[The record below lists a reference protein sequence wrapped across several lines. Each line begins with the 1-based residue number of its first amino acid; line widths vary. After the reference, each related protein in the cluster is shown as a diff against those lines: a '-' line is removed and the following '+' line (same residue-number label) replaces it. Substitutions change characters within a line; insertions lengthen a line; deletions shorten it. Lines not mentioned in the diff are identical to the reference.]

1 MRLHRL
7 QISAIGPF
15 AGTEDIDLDAL
26 AAGGLFLLEGPTG
39 AGKSTVLDAIV
50 FALYGQPAS
59 TESSPDRLRS
69 HFAAPDA
76 TPQVVLD
83 LTVRGDRLRI
93 TRVPEHDRPK
103 KRGDGVTRERAR
115 VHLERLDAG
124 AWTSVSSSHQEVGH
138 VLEDSLGLTREQ
150 FTKVVLL
157 PQNEFATFLR
167 SDDDTRRKLLTKVF
181 GTALFDRVTDELDRR
196 RKDAAAERSEA
207 ELVVTTALAKA
218 AEAAGLDDDGAL
230 ALRSLPAAERPHALD
245 LVSDSLAVAAAQ
257 AEQCHAEASAS
268 LAAAGE
274 AAAAAEAHVALLDD
288 AVRTR
293 SALEAHVA
301 TRPHHEQRQAELRL
315 GRAAAPVA
323 VLLDQLDAA
332 TQDHAAALGA
342 LLDAVPD
349 ADDDARR
356 GEGARLRTTAAREAD
371 ERAASLGHLVERE
384 EALEA
389 AVAHVH
395 GLHAAADEAGVQ
407 RAEVEHDLALLP
419 ERVEAAD
426 QRLAAARVQAAGVA
440 AAEQDVF
447 RLRAQAEAAV
457 ALTRLEPR
465 DLQAQRDAQEAHE
478 EWNRLHE
485 KANTL
490 HSRYLDGIAANL
502 AAVLVSGEP
511 CLVCGGVDHPHPAS
525 AAAAAITQD
534 DVTDARN
541 ESDLAQKRYH
551 DAQAKAADLAAQRAD
566 LKARSGD
573 LDPAELTAVL
583 DARTADLEAG
593 RAAQEALPR
602 LAEELEDLK
611 LDAGR
616 LSARLQAAR
625 EEEAR
630 RIAEHRAA
638 LDVLGA
644 QQREIEAARDG
655 HPSVAARQRALRDL
669 ADAERRTADLVTAV
683 AAARS
688 ALEQRTRQT
697 RTSASKAGFADPDAV
712 RHARRT
718 HDQLDFLDHA
728 CREWES
734 QLAAL
739 VASADDARFHGL
751 DLATAE
757 EVRARAAEQRRV
769 RAEADAAHRSA
780 MHGLAVASQRVERFA
795 EACRQVADAQSRHD
809 AAARAAAPVERLAR
823 LARGMGGERRMTL
836 TSYVLRRWFEQVV
849 DAANLRL
856 AAMSAGRYE
865 LERTDDAERRAERS
879 GLALRVIDRHT
890 GEARNPRSLSGGET
904 FYTSLALALGLA
916 DVVKAEAG
924 GVDLDTLFIDE
935 GFGSLDPETLEQVM
949 AVIDDLRDGGRA
961 IGIVS
966 HVAELKDRI
975 PERLEISRP
984 RPQGPS
990 TTRVVA

>member
-1 MRLHRL
+1 MRLHHL
-7 QISAIGPF
+7 QITAIGPF

-50 FALYGQPAS
+50 FALYGQTAS
-59 TESSPDRLRS
+59 TESSSDRLRS

-76 TPQVVLD
+76 TPQVVLE
-83 LTVRGDRLRI
+83 LSVRGDRLRI
-93 TRVPEHDRPK
+93 TRVPEHERPK
-103 KRGDGVTRERAR
+103 KRGEGTTKEKAR
-115 VHLERLDAG
+115 VHLERLESG
-124 AWTSVSSSHQEVGH
+124 SWVSVSSSHQEVGH

-196 RKDAAAERSEA
+196 RKEAAAERDAAALEVA
-207 ELVVTTALAKA
+207 TALAQA
-218 AEAAGLDDDGAL
+218 AEAAGLDVDGAAALRGLPAVERPQAL
-230 ALRSLPAAERPHALD
+230 ALVSHGLAEAATD
-245 LVSDSLAVAAAQ
+245 
-257 AEQCHAEASAS
+257 AEQSHAGASAA
-268 LAAAGE
+268 LAAAGDAL
-274 AAAAAEAHVALLDD
+274 AAADAHVALLDD

-293 SALEAHVA
+293 SAMEAHLA
-301 TRPHHEQRQAELRL
+301 ARPQHEQRQAELRD

-332 TQDHAAALGA
+332 SLEHDSALRA

-349 ADDDARR
+349 ADDAARR
-356 GEGARLRTTAAREAD
+356 GEGAHLRAAAAREAD
-371 ERAASLGHLVERE
+371 EQAAGLGHLVDQ
-384 EALEA
+384 EAELEA
-389 AVAHVH
+389 AVAHVDA
-395 GLHAAADEAGVQ
+395 LHAAADEAGVQ

-419 ERVEAAD
+419 ERMKAANE
-426 QRLAAARVQAAGVA
+426 RLDAAKLLAAGVS
-440 AAEQDVF
+440 AAEQDVV
-447 RLRAQAEAAV
+447 RLKAQAEAAV
-457 ALTRLEPR
+457 ALLRLEPR
-465 DLQAQRDAQEAHE
+465 ELQAQRDAQEAHE

-485 KANTL
+485 KANAL

-525 AAAAAITQD
+525 TASAAITQD

-551 DAQAKAADLAAQRAD
+551 DAQAKAADLKTQRAD
-566 LKARSGD
+566 LQARAGD

-583 DARTADLEAG
+583 DARAADLEAG
-593 RAAQEALPR
+593 RAAQESLPR
-602 LAEELEDLK
+602 LADELEELALS
-611 LDAGR
+611 AGR
-616 LSARLQAAR
+616 LEARLQAAR

-630 RIAEHRAA
+630 RTAEHRAA
-638 LDVLGA
+638 LDALGA
-644 QQREIEAARDG
+644 RQREIESAREG
-655 HPSVAARQRALRDL
+655 HPSVAARQQSLRTL
-669 ADAERRTADLVTAV
+669 AEAERRTADLLTAV

-688 ALEQRTRQT
+688 ALEQRTRQA
-697 RTSASKAGFADPDAV
+697 RTAASKAGFADLDAV
-712 RHARRT
+712 RLARRT
-718 HDQLDFLDHA
+718 DEQLEALDAA
-728 CREWES
+728 CRSWEAE
-734 QLAAL
+734 LAAL
-739 VASADDARFHGL
+739 TASAQDARFLGL
-751 DLATAE
+751 DLATADD
-757 EVRARAAEQRRV
+757 VRARAAEQRRILDQ
-769 RAEADAAHRSA
+769 ADASHRAA
-780 MHGLAVASQRVERFA
+780 MRDLAVATQRVERFA
-795 EACRQVADAQSRHD
+795 DACLQVAAAQSRHD
-809 AAARAAAPVERLAR
+809 DAAAEAAPVERLAR

-879 GLALRVIDRHT
+879 GLSLRVIDRHT

-975 PERLEISRP
+975 PERLEVSRP